1 MHERPEDLAE
11 VQRIID
17 ATFAAAGRHLLD
29 IASPEHRLT
38 AEQLAARLDGMRLL
52 VLATSTRD
60 GRPING
66 PVDGIFYR
74 GRFHFGSAPDSLRFR
89 HLRERPAVSAT
100 HLPDES
106 MAVTVHGDAELI
118 DIHAPEHAEL
128 KQTVLDI
135 YVPRYGEEWAAM
147 LDGGAGYARIHP
159 RRIITYVGD
168 SSGAQP
174 PSPGEL
180 SEDFAAPGAT
190 NSPKNR
196 TRSF

>member
-1 MHERPEDLAE
+1 MHERPDDLAE
-11 VQRIID
+11 LQAVLDRS
-17 ATFAAAGRHLLD
+17 FEAAGPHLRD
-29 IASPEHRLT
+29 IAGPDRRLDAVQLAERLT
-38 AEQLAARLDGMRLL
+38 GMRLL

-74 GRFHFGSAPDSLRFR
+74 GRFHFGSSPESLRFR

-118 DIHAPEHAEL
+118 DIHAPEHAEF

-135 YVPRYGEEWAAM
+135 YTPRYGEEWAEM
-147 LDGGAGYARIHP
+147 LDGDASYARITP
-159 RRIITYVGD
+159 RRMFTFWMPDGD
-168 SSGAQP
+168 
-174 PSPGEL
+174 
-180 SEDFAAPGAT
+180 T
-190 NSPKNR
+190 
-196 TRSF
+196 

>member
-1 MHERPEDLAE
+1 VHERPDDIDEL
-11 VQRIID
+11 QRVID
-17 ATFAAAGRHLLD
+17 ASFEAAGSHLRD
-29 IASPEHRLT
+29 IAT
-38 AEQLAARLDGMRLL
+38 ADRRLDATQLSAALTGMRLL

-74 GRFHFGSAPDSLRFR
+74 GRFHFGSSPESLRYR

-100 HLPDES
+100 HLPGEFL
-106 MAVTVHGDAELI
+106 AVTVHGDAELL

-147 LDGGAGYARIHP
+147 LDGGAWYARINP
-159 RRIITYVGD
+159 RRVFTFSMPD
-168 SSGAQP
+168 EP
-174 PSPGEL
+174 
-180 SEDFAAPGAT
+180 
-190 NSPKNR
+190 
-196 TRSF
+196 